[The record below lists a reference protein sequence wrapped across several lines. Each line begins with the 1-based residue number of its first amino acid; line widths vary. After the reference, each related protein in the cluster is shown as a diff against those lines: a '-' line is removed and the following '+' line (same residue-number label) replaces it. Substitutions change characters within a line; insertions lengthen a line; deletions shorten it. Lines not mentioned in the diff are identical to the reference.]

1 MKNCV
6 TPKQY
11 SCSQAKVMSCLRE
24 RKSRRQILN
33 LKYIFGTEAHK
44 SKSAFS
50 WSLAKIHQHTFPRFS
65 CSRGGPLL
73 FLHLHTFSN
82 TQIPFFFTILPPAA
96 SVFFG
101 VFWGWTNRV
110 PFCDQVLAGVPTLQE
125 IQPVH
130 VCEWCVG
137 AHRPGWMSNLIQW
150 VASLPAAG
158 ELELDNL

>member
-33 LKYIFGTEAHK
+33 LKYIFGTEAYK
-44 SKSAFS
+44 SKGAFS
-50 WSLAKIHQHTFPRFS
+50 WSLAKIHRHTFPRFS

-101 VFWGWTNRV
+101 VFWGWTECPFVTRFLQVYQHCRRYSLCMSVSGVRV
-110 PFCDQVLAGVPTLQE
+110 PTGQAGWAT
-125 IQPVH
+125 
-130 VCEWCVG
+130 WSS
-137 AHRPGWMSNLIQW
+137 GWHLYPQQGSWN
-150 VASLPAAG
+150 
-158 ELELDNL
+158 